1 MAEPFSTNILEPE
14 VKNSSELSSTNRGKR
29 NTTQPANLDLIT
41 GKWQA
46 ALGTGTATG
55 KICHNSDTLISLSSC
70 CIFAFISM
78 LMPWNLWHHFYF
90 YFFFPFASCWKL
102 ERLHFYDLGKAW
114 CAFHTV
120 LGSGCGMRGNY
131 PVLAGGPGPDGALRT
146 F

>member
-14 VKNSSELSSTNRGKR
+14 VKNSLELSSTNRGKR

-70 CIFAFISM
+70 CISAFISL
-78 LMPWNLWHHFYF
+78 LMPWNSWHHFYF
-90 YFFFPFASCWKL
+90 YFFSL
-102 ERLHFYDLGKAW
+102 LLHA
-114 CAFHTV
+114 
-120 LGSGCGMRGNY
+120 GNWNSFIFMIWVKHGV
-131 PVLAGGPGPDGALRT
+131 PSTLSWAQGVG
-146 F
+146 